1 MTERNINMTDKIL
14 EIEKFDKKILGE
26 NLSILR
32 RRSKLS
38 QADLAWILKSSVRNI
53 QRIERGELD
62 LKNSLLIELLEE
74 YNYKGDIRDLYKKVL
89 V

>member
-1 MTERNINMTDKIL
+1 MTDKIL

-32 RRSKLS
+32 RRNKLS

-74 YNYKGDIRDLYKKVL
+74 YKYEGDIRDLYKKVL

>member
-1 MTERNINMTDKIL
+1 MTDKIL

>member
-26 NLSILR
+26 NLTILR
-32 RRSKLS
+32 RRNKLS

-53 QRIERGELD
+53 QRIESGELD